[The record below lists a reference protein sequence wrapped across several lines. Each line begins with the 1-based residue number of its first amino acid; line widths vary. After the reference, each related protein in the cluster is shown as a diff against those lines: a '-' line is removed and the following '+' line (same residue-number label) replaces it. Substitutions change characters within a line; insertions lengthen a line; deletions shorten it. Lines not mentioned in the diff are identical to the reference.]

1 MFDEKDLVDIAN
13 TSMPFGRYS
22 GRVLIDL
29 PEEYLLWFAQREF
42 PKGRLGYLMA
52 LCLEIRIHGAEGVV
66 KPLKG
71 KILPADD

>member
-1 MFDEKDLVDIAN
+1 MFDKQDLVDVAN

-22 GRVLIDL
+22 GCVLIDL
-29 PEEYLLWFAQREF
+29 PEEYLLWFERREF

-71 KILPADD
+71 KTLAVD